1 MLYQMDMTNDSID
14 KIISQYW
21 RSKQRTDDVVT
32 FANEIVKG
40 TYQHLSEIDKII
52 SGYSENW
59 KLSEMPVVDR
69 NIIRF
74 AIYEIMF
81 MDDIPPA
88 ATIDEAVDLANRF
101 STPNSGKFING
112 ILDKIML
119 ANREK
124 DAEC

>member
-1 MLYQMDMTNDSID
+1 MLYQMDMTNVSID
-14 KIISQYW
+14 KVINQYW
-21 RSKQRTDDVVT
+21 QNKQRTDDVVA
-32 FANEIVKG
+32 FANEIAKG
-40 TYQHLSEIDKII
+40 TYEHLSEIDRII
-52 SGYSENW
+52 SSYSENW

-74 AIYEIMF
+74 AVYEIMF

-112 ILDKIML
+112 VLDKIML
-119 ANREK
+119 ANK
-124 DAEC
+124 TVISNQ